1 MFYFDSSYMV
11 LMIVSIVLGLATQGY
26 IKAQYG
32 RYSKV
37 PLSTGMSGAEV
48 ARRMLDDAGLRD
60 VGIETVGGNLTDH
73 YDPKTRVLRLSEGVY
88 GGRSVAAAGV
98 ASHEAGHAVQ
108 HARAYL
114 PAAVRGALVPGA
126 NIGSQIGPWL
136 VIGGLLLRFSGLIT
150 IGIVLFAAAVAFQI
164 VTLPVEF
171 DASRRAIASLRENAL
186 IPPEQVAGARGVLT
200 AAALTYVA
208 GALIAV
214 MQLLY
219 FIGLGRRD

>member
-1 MFYFDSSYMV
+1 MFYFDPSYM
-11 LMIVSIVLGLATQGY
+11 LMMVVSIALGLVTQGY

-37 PLSTGMSGAEV
+37 PLATGLSGAEV
-48 ARRMLDDAGLRD
+48 ARRMLDEAGLRD
-60 VGIETVGGNLTDH
+60 VGVEMVGGNLTDH
-73 YDPKTRVLRLSEGVY
+73 YDPRTRVLRLSEGVY

-114 PAAVRGALVPGA
+114 PATVRGALVPGA

-136 VIGGLLLRFSGLIT
+136 VIGGLVLRFSGLIT